1 MNYNYY
7 NPYPAAVPGYYQN
20 PVNNVQP
27 QPQPQPQQAQN
38 ELMAILI
45 KDDNAVQNY
54 PVANGNS
61 VILMNYDSGKFWI
74 KSMSN
79 IGTPTITEHEFKP
92 LNTDQNN
99 QTNNLVSR
107 DEFDKLSK
115 SVSEMQEIVNQ
126 LK

>member
-20 PVNNVQP
+20 PVNNP
-27 QPQPQPQQAQN
+27 QPQMQQAQN

-92 LNTDQNN
+92 LNADQNN
-99 QTNNLVSR
+99 QTNNSVSR
-107 DEFDKLSK
+107 DEFNKLSK
-115 SVSEMQEIVNQ
+115 SVSEMQEIINQ

>member
-7 NPYPAAVPGYYQN
+7 NPYPAAVPGYYPNAVQN
-20 PVNNVQP
+20 PVNNP
-27 QPQPQPQQAQN
+27 QPQMQQAQN

-92 LNTDQNN
+92 LNSDQNN

>member
-1 MNYNYY
+1 MNYNYGYTNGY
-7 NPYPAAVPGYYQN
+7 NTPFYYNNQQN
-20 PVNNVQP
+20 PVQP
-27 QPQPQPQQAQN
+27 IAQQPSQN
-38 ELMAILI
+38 ELMTILI

-79 IGTPTITEHEFKP
+79 IGTPTITEHKFEP
-92 LNTDQNN
+92 LNTDQNKVSN
-99 QTNNLVSR
+99 DSVSR

-115 SVSEMQEIVNQ
+115 SVSEMQEIINQ

>member
-20 PVNNVQP
+20 PVNNV

-79 IGTPTITEHEFKP
+79 IGTPTITEHKFEP
-92 LNTDQNN
+92 LNNDQNKVSSDS
-99 QTNNLVSR
+99 VSR

-115 SVSEMQEIVNQ
+115 SVSEMQEIINQ